1 MIFPSDE
8 LQLRARSSRL
18 VIAMTVA
25 ALASVSLV
33 ASPLQSAGRG
43 STNQRYKDERASVL
57 IGRVSAISAGA
68 IAGASISLRNTADG
82 RQSTAVSNAKGI
94 FSIKEVKSG
103 EYRLEVSA
111 PGFKTFLVEHLP
123 LVAGDVAN
131 ANAVLE
137 PGRQSDVVMGA
148 SESVTSRA
156 GAAIAGKSVS
166 DLPENQRN
174 FVNAVQVA
182 AGANEGSTNASA
194 NGTRP
199 GAQHESSA
207 VSIGGEP
214 ETSNFSMIEGVDNN
228 ERLNSKIAI
237 HPSVEGIDGVEVFAS
252 AYPASMGQ
260 AAGGFINVRTKAGT
274 NAIHGSVYEYFR
286 NDRLDAFPFQFGAR
300 NAKPELRQNQFGASV
315 GGPILKDKATTSSTC
330 SKVSARIRPRL
341 PTVGT
346 TTSG

>member
-137 PGRQSDVVMGA
+137 PGR
-148 SESVTSRA
+148 
-156 GAAIAGKSVS
+156 
-166 DLPENQRN
+166 
-174 FVNAVQVA
+174 
-182 AGANEGSTNASA
+182 
-194 NGTRP
+194 
-199 GAQHESSA
+199 
-207 VSIGGEP
+207 
-214 ETSNFSMIEGVDNN
+214 
-228 ERLNSKIAI
+228 
-237 HPSVEGIDGVEVFAS
+237 
-252 AYPASMGQ
+252 
-260 AAGGFINVRTKAGT
+260 
-274 NAIHGSVYEYFR
+274 
-286 NDRLDAFPFQFGAR
+286 
-300 NAKPELRQNQFGASV
+300 
-315 GGPILKDKATTSSTC
+315 
-330 SKVSARIRPRL
+330 
-341 PTVGT
+341 
-346 TTSG
+346 